1 MGNMVEIRF
10 LIGNKETGEVREG
23 SFSVGSGTAFRYATG
38 NNEDKKLKLY
48 AKITSGMYKAHKFG
62 FYISDSDCEK
72 LGIQNDPEFSYE
84 DFKSGFLHRFFY
96 YH

>member
-10 LIGNKETGEVREG
+10 LIGNKETKEIREG
-23 SFSVGSGTAFRYATG
+23 SFSVNSGAARRYATD
-38 NNEDKKLKLY
+38 NNEDEKLRLA

-84 DFKSGFLHRFFY
+84 DFKSGFLHRFY